1 MLKHF
6 FIVVLLG
13 LSFTA
18 QAESSYSGDSLGK
31 IYLEMRYLHE
41 LGVALHK
48 QYDLTDRE
56 QIGLCKFETGHN
68 ATRARNLIGA
78 VNRIDYPD
86 KETLINAAWSTY
98 SCASCKGDGA
108 ICDTIPEQLD
118 KIQAVLETD

>member
-1 MLKHF
+1 MLKKYC
-6 FIVVLLG
+6 VVLLLVLP
-13 LSFTA
+13 LSA
-18 QAESSYSGDSLGK
+18 QAETSYSGDSLGK

-41 LGVALHK
+41 LGVELHK

-118 KIQAVLETD
+118 KIQAVLEAD

>member
-1 MLKHF
+1 MLKKYC
-6 FIVVLLG
+6 VVLLLILP
-13 LSFTA
+13 LSA

-86 KETLINAAWSTY
+86 KEALINAAWSTY
-98 SCASCKGDGA
+98 SCSSCKGDGA
-108 ICDTIPEQLD
+108 ICDTIPAQLD
-118 KIQAVLETD
+118 NIKKILETD